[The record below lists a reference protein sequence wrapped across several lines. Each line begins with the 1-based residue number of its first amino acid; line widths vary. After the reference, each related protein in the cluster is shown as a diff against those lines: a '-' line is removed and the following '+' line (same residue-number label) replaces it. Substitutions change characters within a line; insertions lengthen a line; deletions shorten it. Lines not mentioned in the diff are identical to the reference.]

1 MDGMKETA
9 VKMRYIVEEMGYH
22 MPEGFFGH
30 HVFLPALV
38 AVAALNSGA
47 AIEAIFFLPEGNM

>member
-1 MDGMKETA
+1 MKETA